1 MQDKIT
7 KIIDRIDYECYDNWD
22 CSSSDINKIKKILEE
37 ELLKEET
44 KPPFELEEMV
54 SKYPRWNWVF
64 DLSYNTNCI
73 VNNIKEIYDHLFP
86 KK

>member
-7 KIIDRIDYECYDNWD
+7 KIIDRIDDECYDNWD

-44 KPPFELEEMV
+44 KPPFELEEMT
-54 SKYPRWNWVF
+54 KNKLWWP
-64 DLSYNTNCI
+64 NTFAMMR
-73 VNNIKEIYDHLFP
+73 NIQKIYDHLFP
-86 KK
+86 KHK

>member
-7 KIIDRIDYECYDNWD
+7 KILERI
-22 CSSSDINKIKKILEE
+22 IKESYSNNGDVVIEWYIIRNILEE

-44 KPPFELEEMV
+44 KPPFELEDMT
-54 SKYPRWNWVF
+54 KNKLWWP
-64 DLSYNTNCI
+64 NTFAMI
-73 VNNIKEIYDHLFP
+73 RNIQKIYDHLFP

>member
-7 KIIDRIDYECYDNWD
+7 KIIDRIDDECYDNWD

-44 KPPFELEEMV
+44 KPPFELEEMWEGDDMDGI
-54 SKYPRWNWVF
+54 R
-64 DLSYNTNCI
+64 
-73 VNNIKEIYDHLFP
+73 NNIQKIYDHLFP